1 MSESDALITRAGRGK
16 TAPITVTP
24 AGLTVIEELAAAGND
39 QRTIAKA
46 LGMDRKTMTDMR
58 RRIAEVDEAFE
69 RGLAALGDEL
79 THLLLS
85 QARGGNV
92 VAAIYLT
99 KARLGWREG
108 DAPESRPN
116 IIINLPDAQTPE
128 AYLRA
133 VRVTGTGVSGPLPA
147 LPGGEGLS

>member
-1 MSESDALITRAGRGK
+1 METTALITRAGRGK

-24 AGLTVIEELAAAGND
+24 AGLAVIEEMAALGND
-39 QRTIAKA
+39 QRTIAKR

-58 RRIAEVDEAFE
+58 RRIPEVDDAFE

-79 THLLLS
+79 THLLLV
-85 QARGGNV
+85 QARKGNV

-108 DAPESRPN
+108 DAPDARPN
-116 IIINLPDAQTPE
+116 ITINLPDSQTPE

-133 VRVTGTGVSGPLPA
+133 IRVTELPDIPDAKA
-147 LPGGEGLS
+147 LPSPGTMR

>member
-1 MSESDALITRAGRGK
+1 MEATALITRTGRGK

-24 AGLTVIEELAAAGND
+24 AGLAVIEEMAALGND
-39 QRTIAKA
+39 QRTIAKR

-58 RRIAEVDEAFE
+58 RRIPEVDDAFE

-79 THLLLS
+79 THLLLG
-85 QARGGNV
+85 QARKGNV

-108 DAPESRPN
+108 DAPDARPN
-116 IIINLPDAQTPE
+116 ITINLPDSQTPE

-133 VRVTGTGVSGPLPA
+133 IRVTELPAVPDAPA
-147 LPGGEGLS
+147 LPSPGTMR